1 MTPTVKTKAVKVG
14 WNAIVMLIVAIVGMG
29 ISNND
34 RLFGKGVKS
43 GTLLAKVDGNGKEI
57 ARIDTKG
64 SAIVQDLKIELTEV
78 RGKVSRNEADLIEI
92 KKTTQKQYET
102 IIELLTR

>member
-1 MTPTVKTKAVKVG
+1 MAKQFAIQSVWIVLLVSVTTGVVTWATQAYTFG
-14 WNAIVMLIVAIVGMG
+14 NA
-29 ISNND
+29 S
-34 RLFGKGVKS
+34 GVLS
-43 GTLLAKVDGNGKEI
+43 SKVDGNVKEI

-64 SAIVQDLKIELTEV
+64 SAIVQELKIELTEV

-102 IIELLTR
+102 IIDLLTR